1 MTENKPLNWE
11 TKKVQIQS
19 ATYPWLGTYESYLE
33 LQDFVPSS
41 KLKYTEL
48 ETYPA
53 QRSLQV
59 YNDLEEQWLNVPKG
73 HWLVKGLKGEFYP
86 CEAGAMEMKY
96 KIVDPVLTIENLM
109 KGINGMPDGYDDGRI
124 NNVCS
129 ILEDILEITKKNGA
143 ISLAQ
148 VEEIV
153 ANSTEFPEIWDD
165 GYDRF

>member
-1 MTENKPLNWE
+1 MTENKPLTWE

-19 ATYPWLGTYESYLE
+19 STYPWLGTYESYLE
-33 LQDFVPSS
+33 LQDFVPKS

-53 QRSLQV
+53 QIQLQV
-59 YNDLEEQWLNVPKG
+59 YNDLEHQWLNVPTG

-96 KIVDPVLTIENLM
+96 KLVDPVLTIGALKEGLR
-109 KGINGMPDGYDDGRI
+109 GLPDSYDDPRI
-124 NNVCS
+124 DHACQTLRS
-129 ILEDILEITKKNGA
+129 ILDLVQQNGA

-148 VEEIV
+148 IEEMVE
-153 ANSTEFPEIWDD
+153 SDEFPEIWED